1 MTAFSVITDHKRNY
15 KLTVFSYEL
24 IPAYALLDPTLLT
37 SAPASVAAACGVDAL
52 IHAEEAYV
60 SLDASPFSEAMSEK
74 AMELIGRSIRT
85 YVADRSNRE
94 AASDMLAGSLFAG
107 MAFSW
112 ARLGNIHAM
121 SHPVSAFY
129 NVPHGVANGILFPYI
144 VKYNEEAA
152 FEKYRKIY
160 NDISTEKKS
169 AEEFSKGMLEQAVR
183 ELNKQL
189 GIPAKLSDVG
199 VTREHFSQM
208 TEDAMKSG
216 NIAVNPRKTGSE
228 DILGIYEEA
237 L

>member
-1 MTAFSVITDHKRNY
+1 
-15 KLTVFSYEL
+15 
-24 IPAYALLDPTLLT
+24 
-37 SAPASVAAACGVDAL
+37 
-52 IHAEEAYV
+52 
-60 SLDASPFSEAMSEK
+60 
-74 AMELIGRSIRT
+74 
-85 YVADRSNRE
+85 
-94 AASDMLAGSLFAG
+94 
-107 MAFSW
+107 
-112 ARLGNIHAM
+112 M
-121 SHPVSAFY
+121 SHPVSAFF
-129 NVPHGVANGILFPYI
+129 NVPHGVANGILFPYV

-160 NDISTEKKS
+160 NNISTEKKS